1 VDADAKPAARGR
13 HPLLRRLPLLV
24 LLGGGLWLWRATEP
38 PEHSLVWRLDGT
50 GWSAVRG
57 LEFQLTGPDGQILKR
72 EEHFFPAA
80 PPSEVTLKVDLPE
93 GTYRTLIFV
102 KEPGQP
108 TRPPLVEGLTIGE
121 EPYILK
127 TLRLPASR

>member
-1 VDADAKPAARGR
+1 MEPDAKPARGR
-13 HPLLRRLPLLV
+13 HPLLRRLPLLALV
-24 LLGGGLWLWRATEP
+24 GVGLWLWQATEP
-38 PEHSLVWRLDGT
+38 PEHSLVWRLDGA

-57 LEFQLTGPDGQILKR
+57 LEFQVTGPDGQTLKR

-93 GTYRTLIFV
+93 GSYRALIFV

-108 TRPPLVEGLTIGE
+108 ARPPLVEGLTIGE